1 MSLTYL
7 DYNATTPVWPQVV
20 DAVSSTLTHIGNP
33 SSVHSLGAKA
43 RKLVDESREKVAAFV
58 NCEPKQVVFTS
69 GGTEANNLALNQSNK
84 DKVLVSSIEHESILD
99 ACNSAEKIAV
109 AMDGVVNLDNLE
121 SILRIRPEIELV
133 CVMLANNETGVL
145 QPIEKISLITKK
157 LGIRLHTDAIQ
168 AAGKIDINWQ
178 TLGVSSMSISG
189 HKIGGPQ
196 GVGALI
202 LEDTDTFRPL
212 AIGGGQERKRRA
224 GTENL
229 PGIVGFGVAASIM
242 ASKKKLMDKVAAIRD
257 DLESRV
263 LSSTSN
269 TQIYGREAARLPNTS
284 CVSMPGVPADEQVA
298 AMDLKG
304 FMISAGSACSSGK
317 VEPSHVLMAM
327 GASKLEAADAI
338 RVSLGWNTTVS
349 DIKEFFA
356 AWLELYDKN
365 RRRASAA

>member
-7 DYNATTPVWPQVV
+7 DYNATTPVWPEVVVAVNNTLMQV
-20 DAVSSTLTHIGNP
+20 GNP

-43 RKLVDESREKVAAFV
+43 RKLVDESRAQVAAFI

-69 GGTEANNLALNQSNK
+69 GGTEANNLALNQCNK
-84 DKVLVSSIEHESILD
+84 DKILVSSIEHESILD
-99 ACNSAEKIAV
+99 ACNNSNKIAV
-109 AMDGVVNLDNLE
+109 TTDGVIDLDNLE
-121 SILRIRPEIELV
+121 SILRTRPEIELV

-145 QPIEKISLITKK
+145 QPVEKISSMTKE

-168 AAGKIDINWQ
+168 AAGKIDIDWQ
-178 TLGVSSMSISG
+178 NLGVSSMSISG

-202 LEDTDTFRPL
+202 LDDTDNFQPL
-212 AIGGGQERKRRA
+212 LFGGGQERRRRA

-229 PGIVGFGVAASIM
+229 PGIVGFGAAASIM
-242 ASKKKLMDKVAAIRD
+242 ASNKKLMTKVSRIRD

-263 LSSTSN
+263 LSSSSN
-269 TQIYGREAARLPNTS
+269 IQIYGREAARLPNTS

-317 VEPSHVLMAM
+317 VEPSHVLTAM
-327 GASKLEAADAI
+327 GASKLEAGEAI
-338 RVSLGWNTTVS
+338 RVSLGWNTTVN
-349 DIKEFFA
+349 DIERFFA
-356 AWLELYDKN
+356 AWGDLYDKTQ
-365 RRRASAA
+365 RRASAA